1 VIELVG
7 FEKEVFIAFLN
18 MESTDFI
25 IRKTRDWVEHFVIR
39 LNLCP
44 FAKKV
49 FDEEKIRYVVLNSHK
64 IADLTKML
72 LDELFFLNKTNPSRI
87 ETTLLICPNLL
98 QDFGKFNDY
107 LAIADE
113 ILIEMSLIGEIQ
125 IASFHP
131 QYQFAGTQPNDP
143 ENYTNR
149 SPYPM
154 LHLLREESIE
164 KALKN
169 FPHPEEIPKKN
180 IEKMNQLGLEKL
192 KNWKNEP

>member
-1 VIELVG
+1 
-7 FEKEVFIAFLN
+7 
-18 MESTDFI
+18 MESIDYI
-25 IRKTRDWVEHFVIR
+25 IRKTRNWVEHFVIR

-49 FDEEKIRYVVLNSHK
+49 FDEEKVRYVVLKSNK

-72 LDELFFLNKTNPSRI
+72 LDELFFLSKTDPERI
-87 ETTLLICPNLL
+87 ETTLLIISDLL
-98 QDFGKFNDY
+98 PDFEKFNDY
-107 LAIADE
+107 LAISDE
-113 ILIEMSLIGEIQ
+113 ILIEMNLIGEIQ

-131 QYQFAGTQPNDP
+131 QYQFAGTKLNDP
-143 ENYTNR
+143 ENFTNR

-164 KALKN
+164 NALKKY
-169 FPHPEEIPKKN
+169 PHPEDIPKQN
-180 IEKMNQLGLEKL
+180 IEKMNQLGFEKL